1 MAIGYTWDV
10 STVDTYPTK
19 DSKSDVV
26 YNVHWRLTATDD
38 TNKDSDG
45 NNWAATSYGSQGVD
59 TSDLSSFIAFADLK
73 ASDVQGWV
81 EAALGAD
88 EVTALK
94 AGLDAQI
101 AEKRIDILLNKTR
114 EEIAKDY
121 VTKQEVKE
129 GMNVLMDRLEKL
141 HEKVDKLFEVK

>member
-1 MAIGYTWDV
+1 MAISYEWNV

-26 YNVHWRLTATDD
+26 HNVHWRLTATDD

-45 NNWAATSYGSQGVD
+45 NNWTADVYGSQAVD
-59 TSDLSSFIAFADLK
+59 TSDLSSFTAFADLT

-88 EVTALK
+88 KVTEMK

-101 AEKRIDILLNKTR
+101 AEKITPTS
-114 EEIAKDY
+114 
-121 VTKQEVKE
+121 VTKTI
-129 GMNVLMDRLEKL
+129 G
-141 HEKVDKLFEVK
+141 